1 MKIVTKFDIGQ
12 EVWFM
17 NHNKCESSTVK
28 GMRIN
33 SVNGNF
39 LGYINHVSIDYNLEE
54 VGIYPECNLF
64 PTKEELL
71 NSL

>member
-1 MKIVTKFDIGQ
+1 MEIATKFNIGD

-17 NHNKCESSTVK
+17 NHNKCESSIVK
-28 GMRIN
+28 GMKIA
-33 SVNGNF
+33 SVNGDY
-39 LGYINHVSIDYNLEE
+39 LGYVNHVSIDYSLEE
-54 VGIYPECNLF
+54 VGIYPECALF